1 MLFIFSKV
9 YSQIHSFMSNLVED
23 KTVETQ
29 ILDHGHPPKTISA
42 LVNKVVIHERNDV
55 KTLEKLYL
63 CFKN

>member
-1 MLFIFSKV
+1 
-9 YSQIHSFMSNLVED
+9 MSNLVED

-42 LVNKVVIHERNDV
+42 LVNKVVIHERNDA